1 MCKAFLLCHSVSY
14 DKSVS
19 ELIINMANQ
28 KMVRGGRKDAPPGS
42 PSQWGTLLEELQLG
56 PLQPLQHQGHQAPA
70 P

>member
-1 MCKAFLLCHSVSY
+1 MHLVMSQCVLRYVCFR
-14 DKSVS
+14 
-19 ELIINMANQ
+19 IIFNMANQ
-28 KMVRGGRKDAPPGS
+28 KMVRGGGRKDPPPGS